1 MTQLNKDISP
11 DAYNE
16 FFSDVATA
24 VQQHRVQAIQSVQT
38 ISNQLYW
45 NIGELIIKKQE
56 EFGWGKSAILLL
68 SRDLPQLIGEGVSWS
83 LRNLQSMKQLVAEYS
98 NLKPLVSHLQG
109 SNSENSNV
117 NQAGSQLENTN
128 VKQPASHVE
137 CFKLTN

>member
-16 FFSDVATA
+16 FLSDVATA

-56 EFGWGKSAILLL
+56 EFGWGKSVILLL

-83 LRNLQSMKQLVAEYS
+83 PRNLQFMKQLVAEYS
-98 NLKPLVSHLQG
+98 NVNQAGSHLEG
-109 SNSENSNV
+109 LNSENSNV
-117 NQAGSQLENTN
+117 KQA
-128 VKQPASHVE
+128 ASHIENSNVNQLGSHLE
-137 CFKLTN
+137 YVKN